1 MLLSWHNTAFFQA
14 LMQEIRTAI
23 AEGRFEALRA
33 KLQTAW
39 AGTKSAPRTDEAG
52 AD

>member
-14 LMQEIRTAI
+14 LMQEIRASI

-33 KLQTAW
+33 RLQTAW
-39 AGTKSAPRTDEAG
+39 ASTKSKPRAAEGEAG
-52 AD
+52 